1 MGCAPILCTPT
12 MGNVVC
18 NDGARKFPAHPTRCM
33 EDVLILFAPIMLWK
47 LFSKILIWLYVSI
60 ITTPIQIVISLF
72 DEIFKTGC
80 LPILNPVYKPMFD
93 RIKMEVIETMLK
105 IILVKNGMFPKTPLP
120 DGYLS
125 PLDHRFVLRRAY
137 IELFTIFN

>member
-1 MGCAPILCTPT
+1 MMVSGNTPHTLRGGICT
-12 MGNVVC
+12 GFV
-18 NDGARKFPAHPTRCM
+18 R
-33 EDVLILFAPIMLWK
+33 PIMLWK
-47 LFSKILIWLYVSI
+47 LFSKILIQLYASI
-60 ITTPIQIVISLF
+60 IATPIQIVIPLF

-80 LPILNPVYKPMFD
+80 LPILHAVHKPMFD
-93 RIKMEVIETMLK
+93 RIKMEVIEMMLK

-125 PLDHRFVLRRAY
+125 PLDHRFVLRRVY